1 MGRAGHTALMSAP
14 PSCWIVSKPYAGSQ
28 SQGMGLAQAAGL
40 VGQPRLV
47 DTRMKWKFV
56 PPWLAPWLLRVM
68 PPHPLAPPWPGVA
81 IGCGA
86 DGAALVAAMQQHG
99 RGRGMATAAVAVQH
113 PGMDPRRFLLVFVN
127 PHDDLTGPN
136 VVVTRT
142 ALHPVT
148 DQRLATARLDWA
160 ARFAHLPR
168 PLVSVLIG
176 GSNGRYQLT
185 AAVAQ
190 ALAGQLAAMM
200 RADRVGLVL
209 TPSRRTGPEV
219 RRIFAETLQPLGAWV
234 WDETDENPY
243 FGMLALSDLII
254 VTEDSVS
261 MMSEAV
267 ATAAPV
273 MLTRLPGRSGRIGR
287 FTDAML
293 ASGRV
298 REFAGRFAPWPVVPM
313 NDTLEAGATLR
324 RRLGY
329 G

>member
-1 MGRAGHTALMSAP
+1 MGRAGQTALMSAP
-14 PSCWIVSKPYAGSQ
+14 SSCWIVSKPYAGSQ

-40 VGQPRLV
+40 VAEPRLV
-47 DTRMKWKFV
+47 ETRMNWKFV
-56 PPWLAPWLLRVM
+56 PPWLGPWLLRRM
-68 PPHPLAPPWPGVA
+68 PPHPLAPPWPRVA
-81 IGCGA
+81 IGCG
-86 DGAALVAAMQQHG
+86 GVGTALVAAM
-99 RGRGMATAAVAVQH
+99 RGVATAAVAVQH
-113 PGMDPRRFLLVFVN
+113 PGVDARRFLLVFVN

-142 ALHPVT
+142 ALHLVT
-148 DQRLATARLDWA
+148 EQRLEEARQDWA

-185 AAVAQ
+185 AAVAHK
-190 ALAGQLAAMM
+190 LAGQLAAMM

-209 TPSRRTGPEV
+209 TPSRRTAPDV
-219 RRIFAETLQPLGAWV
+219 RRIFAETLGPLGAWV
-234 WDETDENPY
+234 WDETTENPY

-267 ATAAPV
+267 ATTAPV
-273 MLTRLPGRSGRIGR
+273 MLTRLTGRSGRIGR
-287 FTDAML
+287 FTDEML

-298 REFAGRFAPWPVVPM
+298 REFGGRYVPWPVVPM
-313 NDTLEAGATLR
+313 NDTLEAGAMLR
-324 RRLGY
+324 RLLGY